1 MSKHSERKAKGENVI
16 RKKRSI
22 LYFVLTIALV
32 TVNCM
37 RDSPVRGIEVEVSF
51 SDTPLTDKLY
61 TEIQYTWRMKRN
73 FKKIDQNLVAFVHF
87 WHGSNLIF
95 HDNHRPEIPVST
107 WEPSQEY
114 SYTRRIYIPLFID
127 ALDPEF
133 KGTETLKLSIGLS
146 FPEDK
151 SGKPLKKVYE
161 KKLKVYPPPADI
173 PKIVYD
179 EGWFDFE
186 IDPESYLKRWRWTAK
201 EARCV
206 VDNPHRGAL
215 LVIKGGVE
223 KDVLQDQKVI
233 VRIDDRILEEFIPG
247 RDRFEKFY
255 RIDKEML
262 GEKEQFSL
270 IISTD
275 KTFIPAR
282 VNPDK
287 KDERELGV
295 KVSFIYF
302 R

>member
-1 MSKHSERKAKGENVI
+1 MI
-16 RKKRSI
+16 RKKRS
-22 LYFVLTIALV
+22 LLFFVLAVVVVIV
-32 TVNCM
+32 CC
-37 RDSPVRGIEVEVSF
+37 RQDSPVRGIEVEVSF

-61 TEIQYTWRMKRN
+61 TDIQYTWRMKRN

-107 WEPSQEY
+107 WEPDQEY

-151 SGKPLKKVYE
+151 AGKPLKKVYE
-161 KKLKVYPPPADI
+161 KKLKVYPPPADT
-173 PKIVYD
+173 PQIVY
-179 EGWFDFE
+179 EGGWFDFE

-206 VDNPHRGAL
+206 VGNPRRDAL

-223 KDVLQDQKVI
+223 KDILKDQKI
-233 VRIDDRILEEFIPG
+233 IFSINDHILEEFIPG
-247 RDRFEKFY
+247 KSHFEKFY
-255 RIDKEML
+255 RIHKEML
-262 GEKEQFSL
+262 GEKERFSL

-282 VNPDK
+282 VNPDT

>member
-1 MSKHSERKAKGENVI
+1 MMI
-16 RKKRSI
+16 RKKRS
-22 LYFVLTIALV
+22 LLFFVLAIAV
-32 TVNCM
+32 VIVGCM
-37 RDSPVRGIEVEVSF
+37 QESPVKGIEVEVSF

-61 TEIQYTWRMKRN
+61 TDIQYTWRIRSN
-73 FKKIDQNLVAFVHF
+73 FKKIEQNLVAFVHF

-95 HDNHRPEIPVST
+95 HDNHRPEIPVSS
-107 WEPSQEY
+107 WEPDQEY

-127 ALDPEF
+127 VFDPEF

-151 SGKPLKKVYE
+151 SGKPLKKIYE
-161 KKLKVYPPPADI
+161 KKLKVFPSPADT
-173 PKIVYD
+173 PEIVFD
-179 EGWFDFE
+179 VGWFDFE

-206 VDNPHRGAL
+206 VENPRRDAL

-223 KDVLQDQKVI
+223 KNILKDQKVI
-233 VRIDDRILEEFIPG
+233 FRINDLILEEFIPG
-247 RDRFEKFY
+247 KSHFEKFY
-255 RIDKEML
+255 RIHKEML

-282 VNPDK
+282 VNPDT

>member
-1 MSKHSERKAKGENVI
+1 MI
-16 RKKRSI
+16 RKKRS
-22 LYFVLTIALV
+22 LLFFVLAIAV
-32 TVNCM
+32 VIVGCM
-37 RDSPVRGIEVEVSF
+37 QESPVKGIEVEVSF

-61 TEIQYTWRMKRN
+61 TDIQYTWRIRSN
-73 FKKIDQNLVAFVHF
+73 FKKIEQNLVAFVHF

-95 HDNHRPEIPVST
+95 HDNHRPEIPVSS
-107 WEPSQEY
+107 WEPDQEY

-127 ALDPEF
+127 AFDPEF

-151 SGKPLKKVYE
+151 SGKPLKKIYE
-161 KKLKVYPPPADI
+161 KKLKVFPSPADT
-173 PKIVYD
+173 PEIVFD
-179 EGWFDFE
+179 VGWFDFE

-206 VDNPHRGAL
+206 VENPRRDAL

-223 KDVLQDQKVI
+223 KNILKDQKVI
-233 VRIDDRILEEFIPG
+233 FRINDLILEEFIPG
-247 RDRFEKFY
+247 KSHFEKFY
-255 RIDKEML
+255 RIHKEML

-282 VNPDK
+282 VNPDT